1 MYSFLK
7 QQQAGASIFSII
19 LAVALTGCQSYQSA
33 PLDSTAHAE
42 KWHARS
48 PSDENVREF
57 AKRIGTTEVRQSAFN
72 PDDGIT
78 LSEGEVVALVYN
90 ADLRIA
96 RLKAGVAEAT
106 AEYAGKWDNP
116 ELSLSVLKVT
126 ESVPDPWVI
135 GSALSLTIPVSGR
148 LQIEKLRA
156 NAKAHSKLAMVAEDE
171 WQTLADLTQVWL
183 EWSANRLRL
192 EENERVVASL
202 NVILDTT
209 EKLAEAGELP
219 RTEST
224 LFKVEQ
230 ASRMADVAQLLGRV
244 DEQEKEIRAL
254 MGLSPNASIKLIPS
268 FDVVAP
274 AESAKLEDSNT
285 TILRLK
291 SEYEV
296 AELSLRREIRKQYP
310 DIQLGPQ
317 FAKDQG
323 QSQMGLMGGIPIPIF
338 NSNKGGI
345 ATARAK
351 RELARATFEHALEK
365 THARLAILDSR
376 LETVRYRRQL
386 LNESVV
392 PLVDQQIENA
402 RKLIEIGEGNS
413 LILLESL
420 IRAHETKLDLIEARL
435 EESVTL
441 SETRH
446 LRGPASFPAT
456 TL

>member
-7 QQQAGASIFSII
+7 QQLAVFC

-33 PLDSTAHAE
+33 PLNSTAHAE

-57 AKRIGTTEVRQSAFN
+57 ASRIGTTVARQSPFN

-96 RLKAGVAEAT
+96 RLKAGVAQAT
-106 AEYAGKWDNP
+106 AEYAGEWDNP
-116 ELSLSVLKVT
+116 ELILSVQKVT

-148 LQIEKLRA
+148 LNIEKLRA
-156 NAKAHSKLAMVAEDE
+156 NAETDSKLAMVAEDE
-171 WQTLADLTQVWL
+171 WQTLADLAKVWL

-192 EENERVVASL
+192 EENERLIASL
-202 NVILDTT
+202 NVILKTT
-209 EKLAEAGELP
+209 EKLAEAGELS
-219 RTEST
+219 RTESS

-230 ASRMADVAQLLGRV
+230 ASRMADVASLRGRV

-254 MGLSPNASIKLIPS
+254 MGLSPSASIKLIPS
-268 FDVVAP
+268 FDVSAHS
-274 AESAKLEDSNT
+274 ESAQLVDSNL
-285 TILRLK
+285 TIVRLQ

-317 FAKDQG
+317 FEKDQG
-323 QSQMGLMGGIPIPIF
+323 QSKIGLAGGIPIPIF

-345 ATARAK
+345 ATARAE
-351 RELARATFEHALEK
+351 RELARATFEQALEK
-365 THARLAILDSR
+365 AQARLAVLDSR
-376 LETVRYRRQL
+376 LENVRFRRQL

-392 PLVDQQIENA
+392 PLLDQQIEDAQN
-402 RKLIEIGEGNS
+402 LLEIGEGNS

-446 LRGPASFPAT
+446 LRGPASFAAT

>member
-7 QQQAGASIFSII
+7 HQQAGASIASII
-19 LAVALTGCQSYQSA
+19 FAVALTGCQSYQSA
-33 PLDSTAHAE
+33 PLDSAAYTE

-48 PSDENVREF
+48 PSDENIREF
-57 AKRIGTTEVRQSAFN
+57 ASRIGTTALRQSSFN
-72 PDDGIT
+72 PDDGLT
-78 LSEGEVVALVYN
+78 LSEGEVVALVNN

-116 ELSLSVLKVT
+116 KLSLSILKVT

-135 GSALSLTIPVSGR
+135 GSALSLIIPVSGR

-156 NAKAHSKLAMVAEDE
+156 NAEAHSKLIMVAEEE
-171 WQTLADLTQVWL
+171 WQALADLTKVWL

-192 EENERVVASL
+192 EETEHVIASL
-202 NVILDTT
+202 NVILNTT

-230 ASRMADVAQLLGRV
+230 ASRMADVAQLRGRV

-254 MGLSPNASIKLIPS
+254 MGLSPSASIQLIPS
-268 FDVVAP
+268 LDVLAP
-274 AESAKLEDSNT
+274 SESTKLEDSNPT
-285 TILRLK
+285 LIRLQI
-291 SEYEV
+291 EYEV
-296 AELSLRREIRKQYP
+296 AELSLRREIRRQYP

-323 QSQMGLMGGIPIPIF
+323 QSQIGLVGGIPIPIF

-345 ATARAK
+345 ATVRAE
-351 RELARATFEHALEK
+351 RELARANFEHALEK
-365 THARLAILDSR
+365 THARLAVLNSR
-376 LETVRYRRQL
+376 LEAVRSRRQL
-386 LNESVV
+386 LNESLA
-392 PLVDQQIENA
+392 PLVDQQLENA
-402 RKLIEIGEGNS
+402 RKLLEIGEGNS

-420 IRAHETKLDLIEARL
+420 IQAHETKLALIEARL
-435 EESVTL
+435 EESVTI
-441 SETRH
+441 SETRQ